1 MTLKDKTIITIIA
14 PNVLAGAERVV
25 LSGLQALTE
34 NSEAND
40 FNLKIIVIKELRFP
54 NRADDFIKE
63 IKKIDPKRR
72 IQIIEIN
79 TKGAIDFAFF
89 FSMKRALCDNFEKV
103 IIHTHGYKALIYS
116 YFSSFCSPFKKLPI
130 VHTHH
135 GNTGH
140 TKMVKIYEFV
150 AMMIMARITKVIA
163 VSSIM
168 ENELTKKNKL
178 KNVSLVLNMLSLN
191 HLQVLKNKIQ
201 EKNKVDA
208 NEKFNLVFVGRL
220 SPEKGPLDLLSF
232 FSSYVNKNK
241 FKLTF
246 IGDGPEKEKMENLI
260 NSCQLSNVVLTGFLN
275 SIVDEI
281 INHQILVMPSHTE
294 GLPMTLIECA
304 SLGMPVIA
312 TDVGAISS
320 IVVNNN
326 NGILLTKNDES
337 SWHQAFDQM
346 LTNYNEYS
354 AKAQEKSTYIQDKYS
369 RKNWS
374 QSTISI
380 YNKILN

>member
-1 MTLKDKTIITIIA
+1 MILKDKTIITIIA

-34 NSEAND
+34 NREAND

-54 NRADDFIKE
+54 NRAEDFIKE
-63 IKKIDPKRR
+63 IYKIDPKRR
-72 IQIIEIN
+72 IQIIEIK
-79 TKGAIDFAFF
+79 TKGAIDLAFF

-116 YFSSFCSPFKKLPI
+116 YFSSFCSPLKKLPI

-140 TKMVKIYEFV
+140 TKLVKIYEFI
-150 AMMIMARITKVIA
+150 AMMIMAKITNVIA
-163 VSSIM
+163 VSPIM
-168 ENELTKKNKL
+168 ESELTKKNKL

-191 HLQVLKNKIQ
+191 HLNDLKNKML
-201 EKNKVDA
+201 EKNQLNS
-208 NEKFNLVFVGRL
+208 NEKFKLVFVGRL
-220 SPEKGPLDLLSF
+220 SPEKGAFDLLSF
-232 FSSYVNKNK
+232 FSTYPNKNK
-241 FKLTF
+241 FQLTF
-246 IGDGPEKEKMENLI
+246 IGDGSEKEKINNLI
-260 NSCQLSNVVLTGFLN
+260 KTCKLSNVTLTGFLN

-320 IVVNNN
+320 IVVNNY

-346 LTNYNEYS
+346 IKNYKEYL
-354 AKAQEKSTYIQDKYS
+354 ANAQAKSTTIEEKYS

-374 QSTISI
+374 QSTVLI
-380 YNKILN
+380 YNKILD